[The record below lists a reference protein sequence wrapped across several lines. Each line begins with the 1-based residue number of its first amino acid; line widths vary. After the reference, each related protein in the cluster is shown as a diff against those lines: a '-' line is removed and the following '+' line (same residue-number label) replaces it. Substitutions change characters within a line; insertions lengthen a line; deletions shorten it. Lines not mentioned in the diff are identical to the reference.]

1 LQALHERHARAREHS
16 ELLAGII
23 ASVTA
28 NFSMASPKKALRPS
42 DFGLGPKPKTSRPS
56 APALTDAERVH
67 ELRNYFRGLAGKPQQ
82 ATAIEEETDGQDA
95 DVL

>member
-56 APALTDAERVH
+56 APALTDAER
-67 ELRNYFRGLAGKPQQ
+67 LAGKPQQ

>member
-1 LQALHERHARAREHS
+1 LFALHERHAQAREHS

-28 NFSMASPKKALRPS
+28 NFSMASPKTPLKPS
-42 DFGLGPKPKTSRPS
+42 DFGLGPKLKTSLSS

-67 ELRNYFRGLAGKPQQ
+67 ELRSYFRGLAGKP
-82 ATAIEEETDGQDA
+82 TETVKEENPDA
-95 DVL
+95 E